1 MKQFFLDLWT
11 LHGLIGKVCDLFL
24 VTIFLVALIGIPF
37 GITHFL
43 IRDAV
48 VGTNYF
54 LGESAPLHDANYL
67 VRVLEVWSSSSVAI
81 ISKDGSFAVK
91 EGNFVNAKLRVGQNA
106 ESMLKD
112 HEFDCD
118 DFKLKDH
125 TGMYVP
131 MGDILEAVGWDG
143 IDIHFDESAGGHVMS
158 SADFPTKK
166 AIKDYSFVGTKVG
179 AGEAFSFSVSFA
191 MEEGYQVEDELM
203 VLECDFYIGSIGYK
217 QGTDIVLL
225 PRPASL

>member
-1 MKQFFLDLWT
+1 MKQFFHDLWT

-24 VTIFLVALIGIPF
+24 VAFILVALIGIPF
-37 GITHFL
+37 GVTHFR

-48 VGTNYF
+48 VETNYF
-54 LGESAPLHDANYL
+54 LGESVPLHDANYL
-67 VRVLEVWSSSSVAI
+67 VKVSEVWSSSSVI
-81 ISKDGSFAVK
+81 IINKDGSFTEK
-91 EGNFVNAKLRVGQNA
+91 EGNFINAKLRVGQNT
-106 ESMLKD
+106 ESVLKD

-125 TGMYVP
+125 TGTYVP
-131 MGDILEAVGWDG
+131 MSDILGAVNWDG
-143 IDIHFDESAGGHVMS
+143 IDIHFDESAGGYVMS

-179 AGEAFSFSVSFA
+179 AAETLSLSVSFA
-191 MEEGYQVEDELM
+191 MEEGYRVEDELM
-203 VLECDFYIGSIGYK
+203 VLECDFYIGSIGHR